1 MKGILKI
8 IYNFIC
14 KIIIK
19 LLPLLRILRLQTLV
33 IDHLSKIRLG
43 SNKYG
48 SIQKVISELPLKRKL
63 IALDVGA
70 QGGFNGENFFLKK
83 YEKFFNPIL
92 VEPITSEAERLKK
105 KYTNVIDKALWNT
118 NCTKKLYIT
127 DKNPAGASMYKP
139 WKEGFDL
146 YHPYGNYFRQ
156 YDITSEV
163 DVECTTIKDS
173 LDNLNIKELD
183 YLKIDTQGSEYEI
196 LKGIGNY
203 FPLLMKIEIQIFTM
217 YKDMPNWT
225 EILNYIYK
233 LDYMLCSWEKLGGH
247 TTQSPVEMDMFF
259 VPNFLTEKGKKLILS
274 RENEFCFLML
284 IFGQVR
290 LLQLISKEL
299 EFKLNTSISKIRDK
313 FFDL

>member
-63 IALDVGA
+63 IALDAGA

-83 YEKFFNPIL
+83 YEKFFDPIL

-118 NCTKKLYIT
+118 NCTIV
-127 DKNPAGASMYKP
+127 
-139 WKEGFDL
+139 DL
-146 YHPYGNYFRQ
+146 
-156 YDITSEV
+156 EV
-163 DVECTTIKDS
+163 HT
-173 LDNLNIKELD
+173 LEL
-183 YLKIDTQGSEYEI
+183 
-196 LKGIGNY
+196 
-203 FPLLMKIEIQIFTM
+203 
-217 YKDMPNWT
+217 
-225 EILNYIYK
+225 
-233 LDYMLCSWEKLGGH
+233 LC
-247 TTQSPVEMDMFF
+247 F
-259 VPNFLTEKGKKLILS
+259 VSI
-274 RENEFCFLML
+274 
-284 IFGQVR
+284 
-290 LLQLISKEL
+290 LLQS
-299 EFKLNTSISKIRDK
+299 SISKSLFHNSK
-313 FFDL
+313 FRSLLR